1 MPNTPHNHPQKG
13 TTMNSTTLDL
23 DALRHALEGRD
34 AAALTALY
42 DETAELVSVR
52 QDAPPGAPHVV
63 RGREA
68 IAAHYDDL
76 LGRDATHVV
85 ERSVGV
91 PGTAAIVESC
101 RYSDGTR
108 VLCMATFDVNTA
120 GRIVRHLE
128 VSAWDDTPSN
138 GS

>member
-1 MPNTPHNHPQKG
+1 
-13 TTMNSTTLDL
+13 MNPTTLDL
-23 DALRHALEGRD
+23 DGLRHALEGRD
-34 AAALTALY
+34 AAAVTALY
-42 DETAELVSVR
+42 DDDAELVSVR
-52 QDAPPGAPHVV
+52 QDAPPGAPHVLH
-63 RGREA
+63 GREA
-68 IAAHYDDL
+68 ISAHYDDL

-85 ERSVGV
+85 ERAVGV

-101 RYSDGTR
+101 RYADGTR

-128 VSAWDDTPSN
+128 VSAWDDTSST